1 MKSIILFRHAK
12 SDWDA
17 TYSSD
22 HQRPINQRGIK
33 ASKLMGSYLARIN
46 EIPDLI
52 ISSSAL
58 RALQTMEYAISAGK
72 WESKITVKKEV
83 YHASVATLIDL
94 IKRTK
99 NIYSNMC
106 IIGHEPTFSYFLK
119 SFTDESVFKFPTA
132 TMAKIVLKVESWNDL
147 VAKPSKL
154 LWIKKPKELP
164 NK

>member
-33 ASKLMGSYLARIN
+33 ASKLMGSYLAKIN

-58 RALQTMEYAISAGK
+58 RALQTMENAISAGK

-83 YHASVATLIDL
+83 YHASVSTLIHL

-99 NIYSNMC
+99 NIYSNIC

-119 SFTDESVFKFPTA
+119 SITNETVFKFPTA
-132 TMAKIVLKVESWNDL
+132 TMAKIVLKVESWNNLDN
-147 VAKPSKL
+147 KSSKL
-154 LWIKKPKELP
+154 LWIRKPKELS

>member
-12 SDWDA
+12 SDWNA

-22 HQRPINQRGIK
+22 HQRPINHRGIK
-33 ASKLMGSYLARIN
+33 ASKLMGSYLAKIN

-58 RALQTMEYAISAGK
+58 RALQTMENAISAGK

-83 YHASVATLIDL
+83 YHASVSTLIDL

-99 NIYSNMC
+99 NIYSNIC

-119 SFTDESVFKFPTA
+119 SITDESVFKFPTA
-132 TMAKIVLKVESWNDL
+132 TMAKIILKVESWNNLDD
-147 VAKPSKL
+147 KSSKL
-154 LWIKKPKELP
+154 LWIRKPKELS

>member
-22 HQRPINQRGIK
+22 HQRPINQRGIR
-33 ASKLMGSYLARIN
+33 ASKVMGSYLAKIN

-58 RALQTMEYAISAGK
+58 RAIQTLENAISAGN
-72 WESKITVKKEV
+72 WESKINIEREV
-83 YHASVATLIDL
+83 YHASVSTLIDL

-99 NIYSNMC
+99 NIYSNIC
-106 IIGHEPTFSYFLK
+106 IIGHEPTFSYFIK
-119 SFTDESVFKFPTA
+119 SITDESIFKFPTA
-132 TMAKIVLKVESWNDL
+132 TMAKVVLKVESWNKIDEKL
-147 VAKPSKL
+147 SKL
-154 LWIKKPKELP
+154 LWIKKPKQLASF
-164 NK
+164 

>member
-12 SDWDA
+12 SDWNA

-33 ASKLMGSYLARIN
+33 ASKLMGSYLAKIN

-58 RALQTMEYAISAGK
+58 RALQTMENAISAGK

-83 YHASVATLIDL
+83 YHASVSTLIDL

-99 NIYSNMC
+99 NIYSNIC
-106 IIGHEPTFSYFLK
+106 VIGHEPTFSYFLK
-119 SFTDESVFKFPTA
+119 SITDESVFKFPTA
-132 TMAKIVLKVESWNDL
+132 TMAKIILKVESWNNLDY
-147 VAKPSKL
+147 KSSKL
-154 LWIKKPKELP
+154 LWVRKPKELS

>member
-22 HQRPINQRGIK
+22 HQRPLNKRGIK
-33 ASKLMGSYLARIN
+33 ASKLMGSYLAKIN

-58 RALQTMEYAISAGK
+58 RALQTMENAISAGK
-72 WESKITVKKEV
+72 WESEITVKKEV
-83 YHASVATLIDL
+83 YHASVSTLINL

-99 NIYSNMC
+99 SIYSNIC
-106 IIGHEPTFSYFLK
+106 IVGHEPTFSYFLK
-119 SFTDESVFKFPTA
+119 SITDESVFKFPTA
-132 TMAKIVLKVESWNDL
+132 TMAKVVLRFENWNNFDDKL
-147 VAKPSKL
+147 SKL
-154 LWIKKPKELP
+154 LWIKKPKELLI
-164 NK
+164 K

>member
-12 SDWDA
+12 SDWNA

-33 ASKLMGSYLARIN
+33 ASKLMGSYLEKIN

-58 RALQTMEYAISAGK
+58 RALQTMENAISAGK

-83 YHASVATLIDL
+83 YHASVSTLIHL

-99 NIYSNMC
+99 NIYSNIC

-119 SFTDESVFKFPTA
+119 SITDESVFKFPTA
-132 TMAKIVLKVESWNDL
+132 TMAKIVLKVESWNNLDD
-147 VAKPSKL
+147 KSSKL
-154 LWIKKPKELP
+154 LWIRKPKELS

>member
-33 ASKLMGSYLARIN
+33 ASKLMGSYLAKIN

-58 RALQTMEYAISAGK
+58 RALQTMENAISTGK
-72 WESKITVKKEV
+72 WESKIAVKKEV
-83 YHASVATLIDL
+83 YHASVSTLIDL
-94 IKRTK
+94 IKRTR
-99 NIYSNMC
+99 NIYSNIC

-119 SFTDESVFKFPTA
+119 SITNETVFKFPTA
-132 TMAKIVLKVESWNDL
+132 TMAKIVLKVESWNNLDN
-147 VAKPSKL
+147 KPSKL
-154 LWIKKPKELP
+154 LWIKKPKELS

>member
-17 TYSSD
+17 NYSSD

-33 ASKLMGSYLARIN
+33 ASKLMGSYLAKIN

-58 RALQTMEYAISAGK
+58 RAIQTLENTISAGN
-72 WESKITVKKEV
+72 WESKINIEKEV
-83 YHASVATLIDL
+83 YHASVSTLIDI

-99 NIYSNMC
+99 NIYSNIC
-106 IIGHEPTFSYFLK
+106 IIGHEPTFSYFIK
-119 SFTDESVFKFPTA
+119 SITDESIFKFPTA
-132 TMAKIVLKVESWNDL
+132 TMAKVVLKVESWNKIDEKL
-147 VAKPSKL
+147 SKL
-154 LWIKKPKELP
+154 LWIKKPKELASF
-164 NK
+164 

>member
-12 SDWDA
+12 SDWNA

-33 ASKLMGSYLARIN
+33 ASKLMGSYLAKIN

-58 RALQTMEYAISAGK
+58 RALQTMENAISAGK

-83 YHASVATLIDL
+83 YHASVSTLIHL

-99 NIYSNMC
+99 NIYSNIC

-119 SFTDESVFKFPTA
+119 SITDESVFKFPTA
-132 TMAKIVLKVESWNDL
+132 TMAKIILKVESWNNLDD
-147 VAKPSKL
+147 KSSKL
-154 LWIKKPKELP
+154 LWIRKPKELS

>member
-33 ASKLMGSYLARIN
+33 ASKLMGSYLAKIN

-58 RALQTMEYAISAGK
+58 RALQTMENAISAGK

-83 YHASVATLIDL
+83 YHASVSTLIDL

-99 NIYSNMC
+99 NIYSNIC
-106 IIGHEPTFSYFLK
+106 IIGHEPTFSYFLE
-119 SFTDESVFKFPTA
+119 SITDESVFKFPTA
-132 TMAKIVLKVESWNDL
+132 TMAKIILKVESWNNLDD
-147 VAKPSKL
+147 KSSKL
-154 LWIKKPKELP
+154 LWLKKPKELS